1 MKIYL
6 DTMILIYIVEDVETY
21 SEKFSSRYNL
31 KENTF
36 VTSELTRLECR
47 VKPIKQNALE
57 LLQDFDLYFE
67 ESLQEIIPISR
78 EVIDL
83 ATHIRANFGFKTPD
97 SIHLASAKINQCDI
111 FLTFDDRLKNYK
123 DIKVEMLE

>member
-31 KENTF
+31 KENAF

-83 ATHIRANFGFKTPD
+83 ATN
-97 SIHLASAKINQCDI
+97 SARIMG
-111 FLTFDDRLKNYK
+111 LKLQTLFILLLQK
-123 DIKVEMLE
+123 